1 MNEPV
6 IIIGG
11 GVAGITCAV
20 ALSEAGQ
27 KVVLLERDAWLGGR
41 ACSVMDTQTRDVVD
55 IGPHVFTS
63 EHRNMLALLERFGTH
78 EDICWQPER
87 FITLVD
93 NGRALPMRNHALPA
107 PLHFLPNF
115 LRVNRLSLSDT
126 YSARHVLLRVMS
138 LSEDDVLRYDERN
151 ALEVLQ
157 SFGVSKPF
165 IDWFWRTVCM
175 AILNV
180 PLERCSAGSLLRF
193 LRIMASRNDF
203 HFGFPTRGL
212 GELFAS
218 PARAVIEKNGGEIWQ
233 ESCVENLLVED
244 RALRGVLLADGRSLE
259 TRHCVSTVPPQAL
272 LRLLPPQTVAAH
284 PEFQSLTD
292 YVPSPYVSTYLWFS
306 QKLTQERFWARVW
319 MPDNLNYDFYD
330 LSNIRPS
337 WSGRGSLIATN
348 IIGNEKVAHWD
359 DESVIA
365 ATLDE
370 LAEFAPEATDAN
382 LRHARVHRIPMA
394 IPAPEPGF
402 ERRRPAVR
410 SPLNG
415 LYLAGDWTA
424 TAVPA
429 SMESAARSGW
439 LAAEAAGRD
448 RGCPLR
454 LALPLR
460 PMQGVTAW
468 WWRQRNHRGQD

>member
-11 GVAGITCAV
+11 GVAGIACAV
-20 ALSEAGQ
+20 ALSEAHIP
-27 KVVLLERDAWLGGR
+27 VLLLESDSILGGR
-41 ACSVMDTQTRDVVD
+41 ACSFIDAKTRDMID

-63 EHRNMLALLERFGTH
+63 EHRNMLALLKRFGAQD
-78 EDICWQPER
+78 DIAWQPER

-93 NGRALPMRNHALPA
+93 NGRALPMRNYNLPA

-115 LRVNRLSLSDT
+115 MRVNQLSLTDI
-126 YSARHVLLRVMS
+126 YSARRLLLRVMS
-138 LSEDDVLRYDERN
+138 LSEDDVLHYDDHH
-151 ALEVLQ
+151 ALEILQ
-157 SFGVSKPF
+157 GFGVSKRF

-175 AILNV
+175 TIMNV
-180 PLERCSAGSLLRF
+180 PLERTSAGALLRF

-218 PARAVIEKNGGEIWQ
+218 PAVPLIERNGGEVWR
-233 ESCVENLLVED
+233 EAAVAKLLVDD
-244 RALRGVLLADGRSLE
+244 RGLQGVMLADGRRLQA
-259 TRHCVSTVPPQAL
+259 RHCISTVPPDAL
-272 LRLLPPQTVAAH
+272 LRLLPPEVAMAH
-284 PEFQSLTD
+284 PGFADLSGFI
-292 YVPSPYVSTYLWFS
+292 PSPYVSIYLWFS
-306 QKLTQERFWARVW
+306 RKLTHERFWARVW
-319 MPDNLNYDFYD
+319 TRDNLNYDFYD

-337 WSGRGSLIATN
+337 WSRRGSIVASN
-348 IIGNEKVAHWD
+348 IICNENVPHWD
-359 DESVIA
+359 DESIIA

-370 LAEFAPEATDAN
+370 LGEFAPDAIEAN
-382 LRHARVHRIPMA
+382 LEHARVHRIPMA

-402 ERRRPAVR
+402 ERRRPPTR
-410 SPLNG
+410 SPMEG

-424 TAVPA
+424 TGLPA

-439 LAAEAAGRD
+439 LAAEAVAGE
-448 RGCPLR
+448 RGHPLQ

-460 PMQGVTAW
+460 PMEGMTAW
-468 WWRQRNHRGQD
+468 WWRHRNHDGPS